1 MKFCKYFCKL
11 STLYIFRPISDG
23 YLPAVEDDYDNLS
36 DYQPS
41 GRGSGAGQAGYRPQ
55 GRDQPQY
62 KEEEE
67 EATTA
72 AAEYEYD
79 DYSGDYEDGSGSG
92 DSAGDQYAA
101 PSNTR
106 NTFAPAVEADGG
118 YGAPGGEAEGSGA
131 DQSGVTAAARSPDTD
146 YSVPGAAASASAG
159 SGDYE
164 APGHETGNGFPFEAV
179 ESRRRQ
185 QQPAATAGS
194 RPRQSAG
201 SRQSSSGSGSRQCPG
216 GSIEQCVSVCPGNSV
231 RVYGAC
237 VGGCADRCP
246 GRRV

>member
-1 MKFCKYFCKL
+1 M
-11 STLYIFRPISDG
+11 
-23 YLPAVEDDYDNLS
+23 PAVEDDYDSLS
-36 DYQPS
+36 GYQPS

-62 KEEEE
+62 EAE

-79 DYSGDYEDGSGSG
+79 DYSGDDEDGSGSG

-106 NTFAPAVEADGG
+106 NTFAPAVAADGG
-118 YGAPGGEAEGSGA
+118 YGAPGDEAEGSGA

-146 YSVPGAAASASAG
+146 YSVPGAAASAG

-164 APGHETGNGFPFEAV
+164 APGHEAGNGFPFEAV

-185 QQPAATAGS
+185 QQQPS

-201 SRQSSSGSGSRQCPG
+201 SRQSTSGSGSGSRQCPG

>member
-67 EATTA
+67 ATTA

-118 YGAPGGEAEGSGA
+118 YGAPGGDAEGSGA

-185 QQPAATAGS
+185 QQPAATAVS

>member
-62 KEEEE
+62 QEEE

-79 DYSGDYEDGSGSG
+79 DYSGDYEDGSG

-118 YGAPGGEAEGSGA
+118 YGAPGGDAEGSGA

>member
-1 MKFCKYFCKL
+1 M
-11 STLYIFRPISDG
+11 
-23 YLPAVEDDYDNLS
+23 PAVEDDYDSLS
-36 DYQPS
+36 GYQPS
-41 GRGSGAGQAGYRPQ
+41 GRGSATGQAGYRPQ

-62 KEEEE
+62 EE

-79 DYSGDYEDGSGSG
+79 DYSGDGEDGSGSG

-106 NTFAPAVEADGG
+106 NTFAPAVAADGG
-118 YGAPGGEAEGSGA
+118 YGAPGDEAEGSGA

-146 YSVPGAAASASAG
+146 YSVPGAAASAG

-164 APGHETGNGFPFEAV
+164 APGHEAGNGFPFEAV

-185 QQPAATAGS
+185 QQQQPS
-194 RPRQSAG
+194 RARQSAG
-201 SRQSSSGSGSRQCPG
+201 SRQSTSGSGSGSRQCPG